1 MPGPWRTAIVTDN
14 PALRQ
19 VATDAV
25 REQPLLELQP
35 SATVPGPALGVGLA
49 SEPDLL
55 IVDVGPSKPALHRLL
70 AGPAA
75 PVPAIILVARDP
87 EDAALAFQLRAVAFL
102 RWPCGR
108 ERLDQALVQALGHLQ
123 ATYAAELSAR
133 VLAMLDSLGS
143 RRRSFLQR
151 VGVEVGGRFVFV
163 RFAEVDWIGSAGN
176 YVELHCGS
184 RTHLLRSTMRSLEG
198 ELDPQQFTRI
208 HRSVIVNVDRI
219 SELQPAA
226 GGDYRVLLQTGVELP
241 MSRRYRHHLPVLLGK
256 AS

>member
-14 PALRQ
+14 PTLLQRAI
-19 VATDAV
+19 DAV
-25 REQPLLELQP
+25 REQPLLEMQP
-35 SATVPGPALGVGLA
+35 KAGGPGTDIGVVLT

-55 IVDVGPSKPALHRLL
+55 IADVGPSRPALLDLL
-70 AGPAA
+70 ASPAA
-75 PVPAIILVARDP
+75 PIPAIILVAGDP
-87 EDAALAFQLRAVAFL
+87 DDAALAFQLRAVAFL

-133 VLAMLDSLGS
+133 VLAMLDSLGT
-143 RRRSFLQR
+143 RRRSYVQR
-151 VGVEVGGRFVFV
+151 VGVEVGGRVVFV
-163 RFAEVDWIGSAGN
+163 RLAEVDWIGSAGN
-176 YVELHCGS
+176 YVELHCGK
-184 RTHLLRSTMRSLEG
+184 RTHLLRSTMRSLED

-208 HRSVIVNVDRI
+208 HRTVIVNLDRI

-226 GGDYRVLLQTGVELP
+226 GGDYRILLHSGAELP